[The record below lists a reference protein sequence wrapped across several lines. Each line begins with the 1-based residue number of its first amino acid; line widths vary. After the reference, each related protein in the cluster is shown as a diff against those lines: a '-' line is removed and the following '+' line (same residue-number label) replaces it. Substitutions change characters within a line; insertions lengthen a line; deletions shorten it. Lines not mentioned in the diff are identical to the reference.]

1 MSSTPAVVE
10 KQIRLSAGRADR
22 LSHLA
27 EMHQIDEDQIIERA
41 LDILFS
47 LTDLLDDQS
56 ERRGWSFL
64 SEVKRH
70 VGERTILGSGDL
82 FSPAD
87 CVRMLRQTGVDG
99 VSVARGAIGTPW
111 IFPQVRALLSGRPLP
126 PPPRSRRSRSRQ
138 QPLPARTG

>member
-1 MSSTPAVVE
+1 MSDTPIVVE

-27 EMHQIDEDQIIERA
+27 ERHQIGEDQIIERA

-64 SEVKRH
+64 SEAALQRVWDNP
-70 VGERTILGSGDL
+70 EDAAYDNWRTLYD
-82 FSPAD
+82 
-87 CVRMLRQTGVDG
+87 V
-99 VSVARGAIGTPW
+99 
-111 IFPQVRALLSGRPLP
+111 
-126 PPPRSRRSRSRQ
+126 
-138 QPLPARTG
+138 PAR

>member
-27 EMHQIDEDQIIERA
+27 EMHQIGEDQIIERA

-56 ERRGWSFL
+56 ERQGWSFL
-64 SEVKRH
+64 SKAALQRVWDNPEDAAYDDW
-70 VGERTILGSGDL
+70 RTLYD
-82 FSPAD
+82 
-87 CVRMLRQTGVDG
+87 V
-99 VSVARGAIGTPW
+99 
-111 IFPQVRALLSGRPLP
+111 
-126 PPPRSRRSRSRQ
+126 
-138 QPLPARTG
+138 PAR

>member
-27 EMHQIDEDQIIERA
+27 ERHQIGEDQIIERA

-64 SEVKRH
+64 SEAALQRVWDNP
-70 VGERTILGSGDL
+70 EDAAYDDWRTLYD
-82 FSPAD
+82 
-87 CVRMLRQTGVDG
+87 V
-99 VSVARGAIGTPW
+99 
-111 IFPQVRALLSGRPLP
+111 
-126 PPPRSRRSRSRQ
+126 
-138 QPLPARTG
+138 PAR

>member
-1 MSSTPAVVE
+1 MSDTPLVVE

-27 EMHQIDEDQIIERA
+27 EIHQIDEDQIIERA

-64 SEVKRH
+64 SDAALQRVWDNPEDAAYDDW
-70 VGERTILGSGDL
+70 RTLYD
-82 FSPAD
+82 
-87 CVRMLRQTGVDG
+87 V
-99 VSVARGAIGTPW
+99 
-111 IFPQVRALLSGRPLP
+111 
-126 PPPRSRRSRSRQ
+126 
-138 QPLPARTG
+138 PAR

>member
-1 MSSTPAVVE
+1 MSSTPTVVE

-27 EMHQIDEDQIIERA
+27 EMHQIGEDQIIERA

-64 SEVKRH
+64 SEAALQRVWDNP
-70 VGERTILGSGDL
+70 EDAAYDDWRTLYD
-82 FSPAD
+82 
-87 CVRMLRQTGVDG
+87 V
-99 VSVARGAIGTPW
+99 
-111 IFPQVRALLSGRPLP
+111 
-126 PPPRSRRSRSRQ
+126 
-138 QPLPARTG
+138 PAR

>member
-1 MSSTPAVVE
+1 MSDTPIVVE

-27 EMHQIDEDQIIERA
+27 EMHQIGEDQIIERA

-64 SEVKRH
+64 SEAALQRVWDNP
-70 VGERTILGSGDL
+70 EDAAYDDWRTLYD
-82 FSPAD
+82 
-87 CVRMLRQTGVDG
+87 V
-99 VSVARGAIGTPW
+99 
-111 IFPQVRALLSGRPLP
+111 
-126 PPPRSRRSRSRQ
+126 
-138 QPLPARTG
+138 PAR